1 MKPKKAILR
10 NGFFVATFAAMNAGN
25 PYLRRALIFAFG
37 LKVFYLLLGNLLPHG
52 WNGWEHIL
60 DVFARNDSGWYH
72 QIARDGYPTSPPAP
86 GIQTSFA
93 FFPLYPAIIA
103 LFRQPVLLFTQ
114 NNDLVYVVASF
125 MVHLPLTWLWVV
137 VLFKWLGVMGY
148 EPRKVFVYSIFF
160 QVFPYHFFY
169 HMFYSE
175 VLFSIL
181 FMWALMAV
189 QKKAHLS
196 LAMAVALLTLC
207 RPTGIVFSAG
217 LGLWLLADSG
227 WFRVLRQRDNLIQLL
242 ALFAAPAALVLWMV
256 YLYFHCGDP
265 VAFSST
271 QAAWG
276 HSYTWPWEPLFAG
289 RQWYLQLISVYVLLL
304 ILSTILLF
312 RKARLGEQLFVW
324 LNVLFPLITGSIAS
338 YYRYF
343 SVIPHYFLR
352 LFDALEKR
360 WKLVVI
366 FGMLINILLF
376 YVWVS
381 LSSRAPEEWLTF

>member
-1 MKPKKAILR
+1 MAFFMAIFVAMPDGKKYLKKAL
-10 NGFFVATFAAMNAGN
+10 
-25 PYLRRALIFAFG
+25 LFAFG
-37 LKVFYLLLGNLLPHG
+37 LKLFYLLLGNLLPNG
-52 WNGWEHIL
+52 WNGLEHVL
-60 DVFARNDSGWYH
+60 DVLARNDSGWYH
-72 QIARDGYPTSPPAP
+72 QIARDGYPTSPPAL
-86 GIQTSFA
+86 GVQTSFA
-93 FFPLYPAIIA
+93 FFPLYPAIIS
-103 LFRQPVLLFTQ
+103 LFRQPILLFTQ
-114 NNDLVYVVASF
+114 NNDLVYVLASLL
-125 MVHLPLTWLWVV
+125 VHLPLTWLWVV
-137 VLFKWLGVMGY
+137 ILFKWLGGMGF
-148 EPRKVFVYSIFF
+148 EPRRAFIYSIFF

-189 QKKAHLS
+189 QKKQHLS
-196 LAMAVALLTLC
+196 LALAVALLTLC

-217 LGLWLLADSG
+217 LGLWLLAENG

-242 ALFAAPAALVLWMV
+242 ALFAAPAALVLWMI

-271 QAAWG
+271 QSAWG

-289 RQWYLQLISVYVLLL
+289 RQWYLQLISIYVLLL
-304 ILSTILLF
+304 ILTSIWLL
-312 RKARLGEQLFVW
+312 RKARLGEQLFFW
-324 LNVLFPLITGSIAS
+324 MNALFPLITGSIAS

-343 SVIPHYFLR
+343 SVIPTYFLR
-352 LFDALEKR
+352 LFAVLETR
-360 WKLVVI
+360 WKWVVVL
-366 FGMLINILLF
+366 GMSLNILLY